1 MKFIHYGCWN
11 NMECK
16 KVNVRDLIID
26 YIEEHEKD
34 YEFLIISG
42 DNWYSNKQDN
52 MKYYFTN
59 VLRSGFIKLYNL
71 NKTAHI
77 ILGNHDEDVAKN
89 QPLHKLQKNCM
100 LNTEKYYIQ
109 QINNNEAEYL
119 VPSLQYLYEN
129 TDWSS
134 KKDARLFLHEA
145 HEHPEELFMSEYNV
159 LFIFINT
166 NIFFQKNTSKSYIS
180 KIKQCIEEYHGASQ
194 YFIVGHAPIT
204 SLVPTKH
211 GMDISSISD
220 DVEIT
225 TYFIDTL
232 APYNPIYLCADT
244 HNFQITTINSDI
256 LQVVVGTGG
265 APVDEFKSDDNVIKY
280 DFMDKKYK
288 VSGLYHN
295 AYGYSIIEINDDE
308 VTITYKRLVDIPTNV
323 VNKAY
328 VYKLHRDGGKFV
340 YAIKQEYDLDDK
352 IDFDAVK
359 MIQNEVCNNL
369 TDEHLVKQK
378 TDTGVQYCYKKSK

>member
-340 YAIKQEYDLDDK
+340 HAIKQEYDLDDK